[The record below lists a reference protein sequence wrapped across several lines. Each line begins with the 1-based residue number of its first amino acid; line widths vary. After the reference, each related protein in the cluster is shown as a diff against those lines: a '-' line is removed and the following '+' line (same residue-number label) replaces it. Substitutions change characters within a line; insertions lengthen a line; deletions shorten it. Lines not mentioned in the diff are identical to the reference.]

1 MNNKIKSLLCAIM
14 LFACATVSAQ
24 NISGTWTGLLDAGMQ
39 KLHIVFN
46 INKDKDGKD
55 VCSMDSPDQS
65 AKGIPAKL
73 EYISADSISIK
84 VEAAAINYNGKL
96 EGDSIRGTFMQMGF
110 SIPLNLK
117 KEKIVY
123 NRPQNP
129 VKPYP
134 YETEDVKFF
143 NNPADAI
150 LRGTLTYPVG
160 YRKGDKVPV
169 VLMVTGSGPENR
181 DEELFEHRPFLVIAD
196 YLARNGIASLR
207 YDDRG
212 VGGSTAKGFTKN
224 TKEVTDDA
232 RCGINYL
239 RSMKRFSKVGLLGHS
254 EGGSVAFIL
263 GAEDALDFAVSM
275 AGPGVNGVELLYSQ
289 SKIITEL
296 SGQPFPMTKEK
307 YIEYIRNM
315 KNPWMDYFLDYDP
328 TQDIKN
334 TTCPVLA
341 INGDKD
347 RQVIASLNLEAI
359 KNNLPNNRN
368 TVTKLYPGLNH
379 LFQKCETGLPTEYTG
394 IEQTISEEVLKDI
407 AGWINS
413 L

>member
-1 MNNKIKSLLCAIM
+1 MNKIKTLLCVLLM
-14 LFACATVSAQ
+14 SLCVNVQAQ
-24 NISGTWTGLLDAGMQ
+24 NISGTWTGVLKAGAQ

-46 INKDKDGKD
+46 INKDKSGKE
-55 VCSMDSPDQS
+55 VCTMDSPDQS
-65 AKGIPAKL
+65 AKGIPAEL
-73 EYISADSISIK
+73 AYISADSLCIK
-84 VEAAAINYNGKL
+84 INAAAIEYNGKL
-96 EGDSIRGTFMQMGF
+96 RGDSISGMFTQMGMNF
-110 SIPLNLK
+110 PLSLRQETIK
-117 KEKIVY
+117 Y

-129 VKPYP
+129 KEPFPYV
-134 YETEDVKFF
+134 TEEVKFF

-160 YRKGDKVPV
+160 YKKGDKVPV

-181 DEELFEHRPFLVIAD
+181 DEELFEHKPFLVIAD

-224 TKEVTDDA
+224 TKEVADDA

-239 RSMKRFSKVGLLGHS
+239 RSLKKFPMVGLLGHS

-263 GAEDALDFAVSM
+263 GAEDILDFAVSM
-275 AGPGVNGVELLYSQ
+275 AGPGINGIEVLYSQ
-289 SKIITEL
+289 TKKMTEL
-296 SGQPFPMTKEK
+296 AKQPFPMTKEM
-307 YIEYIRNM
+307 YIDYIKNM
-315 KNPWMDYFLDYDP
+315 NNPWMDYFIEYDP
-328 TQDIKN
+328 VNDIKN

-347 RQVIASLNLEAI
+347 VQVIASLNLTQI
-359 KNNLPNNRN
+359 QKNLPANKK
-368 TVTKLYPGLNH
+368 TETKLYPGLNH
-379 LFQKCETGLPTEYTG
+379 LFQPCTTGLPTEYIN

-407 AGWINS
+407 ADWINR

>member
-1 MNNKIKSLLCAIM
+1 MRHLAAALMLLITMSAH
-14 LFACATVSAQ
+14 AQ
-24 NISGTWTGLLDAGMQ
+24 NISGTWTGVLDAGIQ

-55 VCSMDSPDQS
+55 VCTMDSPDQS
-65 AKGIPAKL
+65 AKGIPAEL
-73 EYISADSISIK
+73 PYISSDSLCVRIS
-84 VEAAAINYNGKL
+84 AAAIEYNGKL
-96 EGDSIRGTFMQMGF
+96 QGDSIKGVFTQMGRSF
-110 SIPLNLK
+110 PLNLK
-117 KEKIVY
+117 HEKIRY

-134 YETEDVKFF
+134 YTTEEVKFF

-160 YRKGDKVPV
+160 YEKGDKVPV

-181 DEELFEHRPFLVIAD
+181 DEEIYEHRPFLIIAD

-212 VGGSTAKGFTKN
+212 VGGSTAKGLTKN

-239 RSMKRFSKVGLLGHS
+239 RGLKRFSKVGLLGHS
-254 EGGSVAFIL
+254 EGGSVAFTL

-275 AGPGVNGVELLYSQ
+275 AGPGINGVELLYSQ
-289 SKIITEL
+289 SKKISEL
-296 SGQPFPMTKEK
+296 SGQPFPMTKEM
-307 YIEYIRNM
+307 YIDYIKSMN
-315 KNPWMDYFLDYDP
+315 NPWMDYFLEYDP
-328 TQDIKN
+328 VRDIKN

-347 RQVIASLNLEAI
+347 TQVIASLNLEPI
-359 KNNLPNNRN
+359 KNNLPENKK
-368 TVTKLYPGLNH
+368 TVTKVYPGLNH
-379 LFQKCETGLPTEYTG
+379 LFQKCETGLPTEYIN
-394 IEQTISEEVLKDI
+394 IEHTMSEEVLKDI
-407 AGWINS
+407 AGWINK